1 MSNITVLSQTS
12 FSHGWPLSAV
22 PGTCLVGECPL
33 TSPVRDRMV
42 PDATL
47 RKVKAG
53 MALRPQSALTNNHTT
68 RIPAP
73 YSGESGSPPT
83 WDPV

>member
-1 MSNITVLSQTS
+1 MSNTVLLGQTAS
-12 FSHGWPLSAV
+12 LHGWPLSAV
-22 PGTCLVGECPL
+22 PGTHLAGECPL

-47 RKVKAG
+47 RMAKAG
-53 MALRPQSALTNNHTT
+53 KVFRPQSALTNNNTT